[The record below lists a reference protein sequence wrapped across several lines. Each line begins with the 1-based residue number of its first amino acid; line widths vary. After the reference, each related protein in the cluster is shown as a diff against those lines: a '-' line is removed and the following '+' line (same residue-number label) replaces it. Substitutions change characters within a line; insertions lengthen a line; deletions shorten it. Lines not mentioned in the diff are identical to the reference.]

1 MSEQLFLHQFDL
13 IHKRLA
19 EIREEGSE
27 RGRRQWEALNELR
40 AQNVVMSHRL
50 SELEKSN
57 EGQSEAL
64 GKYRR
69 LAHQAEGAGWLGRK
83 LLAIGGLLLAGA
95 SALYA
100 ARDAIADFI
109 VRNLR

>member
-1 MSEQLFLHQFDL
+1 MSEQLFLQQFDL

-40 AQNVVMSHRL
+40 SQNAVMAHRL
-50 SELEKSN
+50 SKLEEEN
-57 EGQSEAL
+57 NGQSEAL

-69 LAHQAEGAGWLGRK
+69 LEHQAQGAGWLGRK
-83 LLAIGGLLLAGA
+83 LLAIGGVLIAGA
-95 SALYA
+95 STLYA
-100 ARDAIADFI
+100 AWDTVAAFI
-109 VRNLR
+109 SKAAR